1 MANLRNIVTYIFLFW
16 FGIKNCY
23 SVINLLLVKIRVKS
37 FGKKIE
43 ILPNLSSS
51 NRTLFNFTMFM
62 FFFGLFFLII
72 SKDIIFLIVC
82 LWSINMVLDILL
94 LRFLSRNNGIYE
106 NGIILGCF
114 IKYKRI
120 HSYKLI
126 NDREILLVLKSG
138 RTINIKLNGE
148 NKSVIDL
155 FEQNMIQSEQ

>member
-23 SVINLLLVKIRVKS
+23 SVISLLLVKIRVKS

-138 RTINIKLNGE
+138 RTINIKLNEE
-148 NKSVIDL
+148 NNSVIDL

>member
-23 SVINLLLVKIRVKS
+23 SVISLLLVKIRVKS

-138 RTINIKLNGE
+138 RTINIKLNEE
-148 NKSVIDL
+148 NNSVIDL
-155 FEQNMIQSEQ
+155 LEQNMIQSEQ